1 PRAHELVSQDPMT
14 QRVLATFM
22 GAFTYAL
29 TAQVLLRT
37 GLYEQASSTVIL
49 IVTIAVLALV
59 VIAMLG
65 WIEHLTRVGSI
76 PDTVAGLEAA
86 MRPAIEDWHRRPA
99 LGACPAPAD
108 APLPAAARTAVRAP
122 RSGYV
127 QHIDIGALDA
137 LAAGADGAQ
146 VFVAAVIGSFVVDGD
161 TLCLHSGQI
170 DAEGLRAAF
179 TIDRTRT
186 FEQDVRFGVIVLSEI
201 AQRALSPA
209 VNDPGTAIFIIDRLT
224 ALLSGSSAEPEPP
237 RCPRVFL
244 PAVTGA
250 ELLTDGFD
258 PIARDGAGMVE
269 VQARL
274 QRAFATLIRHGD
286 AAVAAAAREA
296 SRRAAERAAIALP
309 LEEDRARIRG
319 LSAALR
325 EDTGAAAHSEMSSD
339 ESLDLCRRP
348 GTRQS
353 RDLASAFPEHQK
365 RDAANAQP
373 LRHGGEILG
382 VDLGEP
388 CPALQRPG
396 GLGEFRRHHPAR
408 PAPWRPVVDDKRQ
421 LVAPRGLVVG
431 GDVEL
436 GDLARHERIAAGAAL
451 RAIRKP
457 PGRDAVR
464 LTAGLAD
471 QFQGV
476 GHMGLPV
483 IFCLRNIF
491 GGRPRLSRSV
501 GSEQILFLAG
511 HVDSQRLQ
519 PRLEVFREMRHPR
532 QVILGRRRGRGR
544 RRGHRLVELL
554 GLEGAAADPGDCGQL
569 RLLVVGH
576 GG

>member
-1 PRAHELVSQDPMT
+1 MPTPSLVSTTLFRLRKLSRRMWVRTTAFALLALAAALFSRLVAPALPDALTHVVDVDAVLDILTVLSSSMLAVTTFSLGVIMSTRQAISSGITPRAHELVSQDRMT

-59 VIAMLG
+59 VIVMLG

-237 RCPRVFL
+237 RCPQVFL

-309 LEEDRARIRG
+309 LEGDRARIRA

-325 EDTGAAAHSEMSSD
+325 EDTGAAHHSEM
-339 ESLDLCRRP
+339 
-348 GTRQS
+348 
-353 RDLASAFPEHQK
+353 
-365 RDAANAQP
+365 
-373 LRHGGEILG
+373 
-382 VDLGEP
+382 
-388 CPALQRPG
+388 
-396 GLGEFRRHHPAR
+396 
-408 PAPWRPVVDDKRQ
+408 
-421 LVAPRGLVVG
+421 
-431 GDVEL
+431 
-436 GDLARHERIAAGAAL
+436 
-451 RAIRKP
+451 
-457 PGRDAVR
+457 
-464 LTAGLAD
+464 
-471 QFQGV
+471 
-476 GHMGLPV
+476 
-483 IFCLRNIF
+483 
-491 GGRPRLSRSV
+491 
-501 GSEQILFLAG
+501 
-511 HVDSQRLQ
+511 
-519 PRLEVFREMRHPR
+519 
-532 QVILGRRRGRGR
+532 
-544 RRGHRLVELL
+544 
-554 GLEGAAADPGDCGQL
+554 
-569 RLLVVGH
+569 
-576 GG
+576 